1 MKGVPPLVNIQP
13 AQVVNIQPAP
23 TQTID
28 SLLHV
33 PLQDR
38 SGFIG
43 TYRWQRLS
51 RPVIVQYLSLPIG
64 GDSIPTANVRR

>member
-1 MKGVPPLVNIQP
+1 M
-13 AQVVNIQPAP
+13 
-23 TQTID
+23 
-28 SLLHV
+28 HV
-33 PLQDR
+33 TLQDR

-64 GDSIPTANVRR
+64 GDSIPTANVRSWAILQIHYRLRTRI